1 VSETTIVCP
10 KCHHAFALTAAMSA
24 GIETRLRAQVEADAS
39 RRQAGLDAREKAI
52 ADKAAGVERAKATVD
67 EQIAARLAAERTK
80 LAGQF
85 DAERAKLA
93 EQLQAERA
101 AITAGEAKKAR
112 DAIADEIAKA
122 RADKLAIEQLLKERD
137 VKLAESQKKELELLR
152 QQRALEDA
160 KRELEL
166 SVERRLQEESDKLR
180 EHARKE
186 SDEQNRL
193 KIAEKEKTITDLQSR
208 LQEAVRKAEQG
219 SQQLQGEVHELELE
233 ALLRAKF
240 PRDTIEPVAKGQH
253 GGDVLQRVMGPN
265 GQVCGSILWECK
277 RTKNW
282 SDGWL
287 TKLRDDHRV
296 AKADVAVLVSHTMPK
311 DVDTF
316 TQLEGVWVSSTA
328 CAIPVAMALRHSLI
342 ELSMARQAAAGQQS
356 KIELV
361 YDYLTGPRFRHRVEA
376 IVEAFTTM
384 QDDLEKERRA
394 ITRQWEKRA
403 AQIDR
408 VMHATVGMY
417 GDLQGIAGK
426 NLQEIAGM
434 DLKLLAEDQ

>member
-1 VSETTIVCP
+1 
-10 KCHHAFALTAAMSA
+10 
-24 GIETRLRAQVEADAS
+24 
-39 RRQAGLDAREKAI
+39 
-52 ADKAAGVERAKATVD
+52 
-67 EQIAARLAAERTK
+67 
-80 LAGQF
+80 
-85 DAERAKLA
+85 
-93 EQLQAERA
+93 
-101 AITAGEAKKAR
+101 
-112 DAIADEIAKA
+112 
-122 RADKLAIEQLLKERD
+122 
-137 VKLAESQKKELELLR
+137 
-152 QQRALEDA
+152 
-160 KRELEL
+160 
-166 SVERRLQEESDKLR
+166 
-180 EHARKE
+180 
-186 SDEQNRL
+186 
-193 KIAEKEKTITDLQSR
+193 
-208 LQEAVRKAEQG
+208 
-219 SQQLQGEVHELELE
+219 
-233 ALLRAKF
+233 
-240 PRDTIEPVAKGQH
+240 
-253 GGDVLQRVMGPN
+253 
-265 GQVCGSILWECK
+265 
-277 RTKNW
+277 
-282 SDGWL
+282 
-287 TKLRDDHRV
+287 
-296 AKADVAVLVSHTMPK
+296 
-311 DVDTF
+311 VDTF